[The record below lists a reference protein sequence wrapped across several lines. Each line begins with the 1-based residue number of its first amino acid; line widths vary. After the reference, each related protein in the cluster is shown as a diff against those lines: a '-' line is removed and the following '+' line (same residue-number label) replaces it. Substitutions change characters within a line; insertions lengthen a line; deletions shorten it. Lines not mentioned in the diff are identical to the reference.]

1 VDAPGRAN
9 EDRYVFC
16 APGLPAAERAGVGYV
31 LAVADGMSQGGKG
44 AFAAQKTVDVIRDI
58 VLEERAIK
66 LRPDLLAIKFSTA
79 NDAVVEGPGGGCA
92 VTGVWIW
99 EEPGNEPSLRVG
111 WAHTGDT
118 RLYFQHSGKW
128 QIVTRDHARGSA
140 LTDFVG
146 MGNGFIP
153 QHGNLELE
161 PGDWLVLTS
170 DGVWGYAC
178 PLASRA
184 VEGCEDATDAV
195 TRLVGLARRNASPDD
210 STAIVVRVE

>member
-1 VDAPGRAN
+1 M
-9 EDRYVFC
+9 
-16 APGLPAAERAGVGYV
+16 
-31 LAVADGMSQGGKG
+31 VADGMSQGGKG

-58 VLEERAIK
+58 LLEERAIK
-66 LRPDLLAIKFSTA
+66 LRPDLLAMKFSTA
-79 NDAVVEGPGGGCA
+79 NDAVVDGPGGGCA

-99 EEPGNEPSLRVG
+99 EEPGEESSLRVG
-111 WAHTGDT
+111 WAHAGDT
-118 RLYFQHSGKW
+118 RLYLRHAGRW

-140 LTDFVG
+140 LTNFVG

-153 QHGNLELE
+153 STATWNSS
-161 PGDWLVLTS
+161 PGDWLVLAS

-178 PLASRA
+178 PITSRA
-184 VEGCEDATDAV
+184 IEGCEDATVAV